1 MAKLSAQNPNDT
13 SGVRFPPPLIFII
26 SFVVGL
32 QLQRHF
38 PVMDIPKAGGRLI
51 SVVCFVASAILAVS
65 SFTMFRRARTSPI
78 PIRPTTALVT
88 NGPYRFSRNPMYLSL
103 VLLYV
108 GLALRLN
115 DFWVLALAP
124 VVIVLVHYL
133 AIVRE
138 EQYLERKFGQE
149 YLDYKARVRRW
160 L

>member
-1 MAKLSAQNPNDT
+1 
-13 SGVRFPPPLIFII
+13 
-26 SFVVGL
+26 
-32 QLQRHF
+32 
-38 PVMDIPKAGGRLI
+38 
-51 SVVCFVASAILAVS
+51 
-65 SFTMFRRARTSPI
+65 MFRRARTSPI